1 MSNTSNTPTSS
12 LAAIGKQMVRET
24 LESGITPLT
33 FDYQNV
39 VFFGKE
45 TGILRTTMVLH
56 SPDVGTLTYREYR
69 FVARRTRPGLHMVK
83 RHVEKLL
90 RLIPKVTEQYPN
102 IECFTVPVF
111 PRMIRDGELIR
122 ILYDAFA
129 MSPAVHPSQVCIE
142 VSADILYEDTETVR
156 ARLEEIRELGVK
168 VAINE
173 VGDEYCPF
181 FKLSSLPFDMIFLDG
196 YATDILE
203 SYEAE
208 QVMGGLIQYLKSF
221 GVPVIAPELE
231 TDAQLAAAKLLEC
244 DGYSLSPTATIYED
258 ETEEEE
264 AEEAEEEPTEEAEEE
279 APAEEAAEETEE
291 EPTEEAEEEVPA
303 EETEATEATEAT
315 EETPVEGDVLDAPP
329 IEETEEPPAETPV
342 GGGAFDAPPAE
353 ETAETAAE
361 TAATE
366 FTDADSPVDQ
376 VTGEEEI
383 NE

>member
-1 MSNTSNTPTSS
+1 MSNTSNTPTSN
-12 LAAIGKQMVRET
+12 LAAIGKRMVRET

-69 FVARRTRPGLHMVK
+69 YVARRTRPGLHMVK

-142 VSADILYEDTETVR
+142 VSADILYEDTETVK

-203 SYEAE
+203 TSEAE

-244 DGYSLSPTATIYED
+244 SGYSLSPTATIYED
-258 ETEEEE
+258 ETEE
-264 AEEAEEEPTEEAEEE
+264 AEEIEETTEETT
-279 APAEEAAEETEE
+279 EET
-291 EPTEEAEEEVPA
+291 EEEVPA
-303 EETEATEATEAT
+303 EETTEETEEPTEETAEET
-315 EETPVEGDVLDAPP
+315 AETAEETPVGGDVLDAPP
-329 IEETEEPPAETPV
+329 TV
-342 GGGAFDAPPAE
+342 GGGAFDAPPTE
-353 ETAETAAE
+353 ETAETE
-361 TAATE
+361 ATE

>member
-1 MSNTSNTPTSS
+1 MSNTSNTPTSN

-142 VSADILYEDTETVR
+142 VSADILYEDTETVK

-181 FKLSSLPFDMIFLDG
+181 FKLSGLPFDMIFLDG
-196 YATDILE
+196 YATDILD
-203 SYEAE
+203 SFEAE

-258 ETEEEE
+258 ETEETEE
-264 AEEAEEEPTEEAEEE
+264 TSEEEEEE
-279 APAEEAAEETEE
+279 ETAEET
-291 EPTEEAEEEVPA
+291 AETA
-303 EETEATEATEAT
+303 ETA
-315 EETPVEGDVLDAPP
+315 EETPVGGDVLDAPP
-329 IEETEEPPAETPV
+329 TEATEEPTV
-342 GGGAFDAPPAE
+342 GGGAFDAPPTE
-353 ETAETAAE
+353 ETAE

>member
-1 MSNTSNTPTSS
+1 MSNTSNMPTSG

-90 RLIPKVTEQYPN
+90 RLIPKVAEQYPH

-142 VSADILYEDTETVR
+142 VSADILYEEAETVK

-173 VGDEYCPF
+173 VGDEFCPF
-181 FKLSSLPFDMIFLDG
+181 FKLSGLPFDMIFLDG

-203 SYEAE
+203 TSEAE

-231 TDAQLAAAKLLEC
+231 TEEQLATAKLLEC
-244 DGYSLSPTATIYED
+244 DGYSLSPTATIYE
-258 ETEEEE
+258 
-264 AEEAEEEPTEEAEEE
+264 EAEEEDEED
-279 APAEEAAEETEE
+279 EETEE
-291 EPTEEAEEEVPA
+291 EVPAEEAPEETTEETAEETPAEEETTEEAEEEVPA
-303 EETEATEATEAT
+303 EETAETTEETAEETTEETEETAGETEATEAT
-315 EETPVEGDVLDAPP
+315 EETPVGGDVLDAPP
-329 IEETEEPPAETPV
+329 TA
-342 GGGAFDAPPAE
+342 
-353 ETAETAAE
+353 ETAETPE
-361 TAATE
+361 TE

>member
-1 MSNTSNTPTSS
+1 MSNTSNTPTSN
-12 LAAIGKQMVRET
+12 LAAIGKRMVRET

-69 FVARRTRPGLHMVK
+69 YVARRTRPGLHMVK

-142 VSADILYEDTETVR
+142 VSADILYEDTETVK

-196 YATDILE
+196 YATDILD
-203 SYEAE
+203 SSEAE
-208 QVMGGLIQYLKSF
+208 QVMGGLVQYLKSF

-244 DGYSLSPTATIYED
+244 DGYSLSPTATIYE
-258 ETEEEE
+258 
-264 AEEAEEEPTEEAEEE
+264 EEAEEEEEEVTAEEE
-279 APAEEAAEETEE
+279 VPA
-291 EPTEEAEEEVPA
+291 EEVPA
-303 EETEATEATEAT
+303 EETEATE
-315 EETPVEGDVLDAPP
+315 ETPVGGDVLDAPP
-329 IEETEEPPAETPV
+329 TAEEETPVGGDVLDAPPTEETAETAEETPV
-342 GGGAFDAPPAE
+342 GGGAFDAPP
-353 ETAETAAE
+353 TAETAE

>member
-1 MSNTSNTPTSS
+1 MSNTSNTPTSN

-142 VSADILYEDTETVR
+142 VSADILYEDTETVK

-203 SYEAE
+203 TSEAE
-208 QVMGGLIQYLKSF
+208 QVMGGLVQYLKSF

-244 DGYSLSPTATIYED
+244 DGYSLSPTATIYEEE

-264 AEEAEEEPTEEAEEE
+264 V
-279 APAEEAAEETEE
+279 EETEE
-291 EPTEEAEEEVPA
+291 EPTEETEEP
-303 EETEATEATEAT
+303 T
-315 EETPVEGDVLDAPP
+315 EETAAETAETP
-329 IEETEEPPAETPV
+329 EETEETEET
-342 GGGAFDAPPAE
+342 AE
-353 ETAETAAE
+353 ETAETE
-361 TAATE
+361 EPPATE

>member
-1 MSNTSNTPTSS
+1 MSNTSNTPTSN
-12 LAAIGKQMVRET
+12 LAAIGKRMVRET

-142 VSADILYEDTETVR
+142 VSADILYEDTETVK

-181 FKLSSLPFDMIFLDG
+181 FKLSGLPFDMIFLDG
-196 YATDILE
+196 YATDILD
-203 SYEAE
+203 SSEAE
-208 QVMGGLIQYLKSF
+208 QVMGGLVQYLKSF

-264 AEEAEEEPTEEAEEE
+264 AEE
-279 APAEEAAEETEE
+279 
-291 EPTEEAEEEVPA
+291 EVPA
-303 EETEATEATEAT
+303 EETEETT
-315 EETPVEGDVLDAPP
+315 EETA
-329 IEETEEPPAETPV
+329 EEPPEDTPEETAEETPV
-342 GGGAFDAPPAE
+342 GGGAFDAPPTE
-353 ETAETAAE
+353 ETAEPAE
-361 TAATE
+361 TTEETPVGGGAFDAPPTEDTEEPTEEPPATE

>member
-1 MSNTSNTPTSS
+1 MSNTSNTPTSN

-45 TGILRTTMVLH
+45 TGVLRTTMVLH

-69 FVARRTRPGLHMVK
+69 YVARRTRPGLHMVK

-129 MSPAVHPSQVCIE
+129 MNPAVHPSQVCIE
-142 VSADILYEDTETVR
+142 VSADILYEDTETVK

-203 SYEAE
+203 TSEAE

-244 DGYSLSPTATIYED
+244 SGYSLSPTATIYEEE

-264 AEEAEEEPTEEAEEE
+264 IEE
-279 APAEEAAEETEE
+279 EETEE
-291 EPTEEAEEEVPA
+291 EPTEETEEPA
-303 EETEATEATEAT
+303 EAT
-315 EETPVEGDVLDAPP
+315 EEAEETPVGGDVLDAPP
-329 IEETEEPPAETPV
+329 TVGSGALDAPPTV
-342 GGGAFDAPPAE
+342 GGGAFDAPP
-353 ETAETAAE
+353 TAETEE
-361 TAATE
+361 TPEEPPATE

>member
-1 MSNTSNTPTSS
+1 MSNTSNTPTSN
-12 LAAIGKQMVRET
+12 LAAIGKRMVRET

-142 VSADILYEDTETVR
+142 VSADILYEDTETVK

-181 FKLSSLPFDMIFLDG
+181 FKLSGLPFDMIFLDG
-196 YATDILE
+196 YATDILD
-203 SYEAE
+203 SSEAE
-208 QVMGGLIQYLKSF
+208 QVMGGLVQYLKSF

-244 DGYSLSPTATIYED
+244 DGYSLSPTATIYE
-258 ETEEEE
+258 EEEE
-264 AEEAEEEPTEEAEEE
+264 E
-279 APAEEAAEETEE
+279 EETEE
-291 EPTEEAEEEVPA
+291 ETPGETEETAEEETAEETAEEEVP
-303 EETEATEATEAT
+303 EEVPT
-315 EETPVEGDVLDAPP
+315 EETP
-329 IEETEEPPAETPV
+329 EETPEETVEETP
-342 GGGAFDAPPAE
+342 E
-353 ETAETAAE
+353 ETAETPAETPEEETPAE

>member
-1 MSNTSNTPTSS
+1 MSNTSNTPTSN

-181 FKLSSLPFDMIFLDG
+181 FKLSGLPFDMIFLDG
-196 YATDILE
+196 YATDILD
-203 SYEAE
+203 SSEAE
-208 QVMGGLIQYLKSF
+208 QVMGGLVQYLKSF

-244 DGYSLSPTATIYED
+244 DGYSLSPTATIYE
-258 ETEEEE
+258 EAEEEDEE
-264 AEEAEEEPTEEAEEE
+264 AEEDEETTEETAEETTEEITEETAEETTE
-279 APAEEAAEETEE
+279 ETTEETAETTEEAAEEEV
-291 EPTEEAEEEVPA
+291 PTEEATEEETPAEEAEEVPA
-303 EETEATEATEAT
+303 EETEEQVPAEEATEKVPAEET
-315 EETPVEGDVLDAPP
+315 EETPE
-329 IEETEEPPAETPV
+329 
-342 GGGAFDAPPAE
+342 
-353 ETAETAAE
+353 E

>member
-1 MSNTSNTPTSS
+1 MSNTSNTPTSN
-12 LAAIGKQMVRET
+12 LAAIGKRMVRET

-142 VSADILYEDTETVR
+142 VSADILYEDTETVK

-181 FKLSSLPFDMIFLDG
+181 FKLSGLPFDMIFLDG
-196 YATDILE
+196 YATDILD
-203 SYEAE
+203 SSEAE
-208 QVMGGLIQYLKSF
+208 QVMGGLVQYLKSF

-258 ETEEEE
+258 EAEETSEEEEEEE
-264 AEEAEEEPTEEAEEE
+264 AA
-279 APAEEAAEETEE
+279 ETEE
-291 EPTEEAEEEVPA
+291 TEEEVPA
-303 EETEATEATEAT
+303 EETEEEVPAEETEEEVPAEETPEEEAPEEETEEEVPTEETAEETPEETAEETPTEET
-315 EETPVEGDVLDAPP
+315 EETP
-329 IEETEEPPAETPV
+329 
-342 GGGAFDAPPAE
+342 
-353 ETAETAAE
+353 
-361 TAATE
+361 ATE

>member
-1 MSNTSNTPTSS
+1 MSNTSNTPTSN

-142 VSADILYEDTETVR
+142 VSADILYEDTETVK

-181 FKLSSLPFDMIFLDG
+181 FKLSGLPFDMIFLDG
-196 YATDILE
+196 YATDILD
-203 SYEAE
+203 SFEAE

-258 ETEEEE
+258 ETEETEE
-264 AEEAEEEPTEEAEEE
+264 TSEEEEEE
-279 APAEEAAEETEE
+279 ETAEET
-291 EPTEEAEEEVPA
+291 AETA
-303 EETEATEATEAT
+303 ETA
-315 EETPVEGDVLDAPP
+315 EETPVGGDVLDAPP
-329 IEETEEPPAETPV
+329 TEATEEPTV
-342 GGGAFDAPPAE
+342 GGGAFDAPPTE
-353 ETAETAAE
+353 ETAETAETAEETPVGGDVLDAPPTEETEETAE

>member
-1 MSNTSNTPTSS
+1 MSNTSNTPTSN
-12 LAAIGKQMVRET
+12 LAAIGKRMVRET

-69 FVARRTRPGLHMVK
+69 YVARRTRPGLHMVK

-142 VSADILYEDTETVR
+142 VSADILYEDTETVK

-196 YATDILE
+196 YATDILD
-203 SYEAE
+203 SSEAE
-208 QVMGGLIQYLKSF
+208 QVMGGLVQYLKSF

-231 TDAQLAAAKLLEC
+231 TDTQLATAKLLEC
-244 DGYSLSPTATIYED
+244 SGYSLSPTATIYED

-264 AEEAEEEPTEEAEEE
+264 EEETPEEKVPTEETAET
-279 APAEEAAEETEE
+279 A
-291 EPTEEAEEEVPA
+291 
-303 EETEATEATEAT
+303 
-315 EETPVEGDVLDAPP
+315 EETPVGGDVLDAPP
-329 IEETEEPPAETPV
+329 TVGGGALDAPPAEATEETEETPV
-342 GGGAFDAPPAE
+342 GGGAFDAPPTE
-353 ETAETAAE
+353 ETAEETEATEETPVGGDVLDAPPTEEETPAE
-361 TAATE
+361 TPATE

>member
-1 MSNTSNTPTSS
+1 
-12 LAAIGKQMVRET
+12 
-24 LESGITPLT
+24 
-33 FDYQNV
+33 
-39 VFFGKE
+39 
-45 TGILRTTMVLH
+45 
-56 SPDVGTLTYREYR
+56 
-69 FVARRTRPGLHMVK
+69 MVK

-129 MSPAVHPSQVCIE
+129 MNPAVHPSQVCIE
-142 VSADILYEDTETVR
+142 VSADILYEDTETVK

-203 SYEAE
+203 TSEAE

-244 DGYSLSPTATIYED
+244 DGYSLSPTATIYE
-258 ETEEEE
+258 EEE
-264 AEEAEEEPTEEAEEE
+264 T
-279 APAEEAAEETEE
+279 
-291 EPTEEAEEEVPA
+291 EEEVPA
-303 EETEATEATEAT
+303 EEEEEEVTEETEEVTEETAEET
-315 EETPVEGDVLDAPP
+315 PEETPEEEETPVGGDVLDAPP
-329 IEETEEPPAETPV
+329 TEETEATEETAETAEETPV
-342 GGGAFDAPPAE
+342 GGGAFDAPPTE
-353 ETAETAAE
+353 ETEETAE

>member
-45 TGILRTTMVLH
+45 TGILRTTLVLH

-90 RLIPKVTEQYPN
+90 RLIPKVTEQFPN

-181 FKLSSLPFDMIFLDG
+181 FKLSGLPFDMIFLDG
-196 YATDILE
+196 YATDILD
-203 SYEAE
+203 SFEAE

-258 ETEEEE
+258 ETDEEEE
-264 AEEAEEEPTEEAEEE
+264 EETAEEETA
-279 APAEEAAEETEE
+279 
-291 EPTEEAEEEVPA
+291 
-303 EETEATEATEAT
+303 
-315 EETPVEGDVLDAPP
+315 EETPVGGDVLDAPP
-329 IEETEEPPAETPV
+329 T
-342 GGGAFDAPPAE
+342 E
-353 ETAETAAE
+353 ETAETAETAE
-361 TAATE
+361 TPAETPATE

>member
-1 MSNTSNTPTSS
+1 MSNTSNTPTSN

-129 MSPAVHPSQVCIE
+129 MNPAVHPSQVCIE
-142 VSADILYEDTETVR
+142 VSADILYEDTETVK

-203 SYEAE
+203 TSEAE
-208 QVMGGLIQYLKSF
+208 QVMGGLVQYLKSF

-244 DGYSLSPTATIYED
+244 DGYSLSPTATIYE
-258 ETEEEE
+258 EEEEEEVTEEEE
-264 AEEAEEEPTEEAEEE
+264 EEVTEEEEEEVTEEE
-279 APAEEAAEETEE
+279 APEETTEETTEEETEE
-291 EPTEEAEEEVPA
+291 ETTEETA
-303 EETEATEATEAT
+303 EETTEETAETEEETAETT
-315 EETPVEGDVLDAPP
+315 EETPVGGDVLDAPP
-329 IEETEEPPAETPV
+329 T
-342 GGGAFDAPPAE
+342 
-353 ETAETAAE
+353 AE